1 LNPDPRERFQ
11 DVLDIQSGSA
21 KAWYIVITS
30 LESEAYQIAYPKE
43 RTLGFSQSGKRSYG
57 DRWRILS
64 ETLQLTIDHLPAELA
79 FDELIL
85 DFGTRTH
92 GFTQTSLHSLSSIY
106 LINMMPEI
114 ARLLALRPYLY
125 EDYIK
130 KLLKASRAGNR
141 DVVPLEPQEQ
151 TSQCYRV
158 ADAILKIIE
167 PSHGTHYRYVN
178 PYIAHASWLAATVKL
193 LQQYLEDDEVLKCE
207 ARMSF
212 SFLKTTQDQFVD
224 YWGMSGVP
232 TQTLDILD
240 TRMNRFAAGMI
251 TSGHCSSLSVHD
263 CRFTAPG
270 VLPPA
275 SSQLDSLECF
285 DEPGIPS
292 RLRWPLAMQRV
303 NELEAILHEY

>member
-57 DRWRILS
+57 DRLRILS
-64 ETLQLTIDHLPAELA
+64 ETIQLTIDHLPAELA

-125 EDYIK
+125 EDYIR
-130 KLLKASRAGNR
+130 KLLKASTAGNR
-141 DVVPLEPQEQ
+141 DVVPTEPQEQ
-151 TSQCYRV
+151 TSQCYRA

-167 PSHGTHYRYVN
+167 RSHGAHYRYVN

-193 LQQYLEDDEVLKCE
+193 LEQYLEDDEFLKCD

-212 SFLKTTQDQFVD
+212 NFLKTAHDQFVD

-240 TRMNRFAAGMI
+240 TRLNKFAAAMI

-270 VLPPA
+270 VLPTA

-285 DEPGIPS
+285 DELGISS